1 MFWSRRSRSLCS
13 AGSISFAVLLAVAI
27 AVVSTSVAAEPETG
41 AAAPSDAA
49 PQSSPAA
56 PAAEKEALRDAI
68 WRFERLLRHR
78 LAAADGPAPTAA
90 PDLDGLRRRLQGLQ
104 GAARRLEGAAGGE
117 LERKVLVLRPLLLDL
132 ERAATGARRL
142 SPSPWRA
149 EPVRAAAQLR
159 AAGHSA
165 CAGALPVGDGLWRA
179 ALAPAAGAPA
189 GAAGDL
195 WLRYTARVSG
205 WARVTTAGSDLDTV
219 VEVFASCPGAGDS
232 PLARGDD
239 EIGLQARAAFR
250 AAAGESRWIRV
261 GGWRGAA
268 GTLVVGL
275 GGGLTGIAGT
285 VTAEATGAP
294 VASESVAIWDQSG
307 FFEDSVS
314 TDALGRYVA
323 IGLAAGTYFVSTEL
337 FSAGG
342 LLDELYDDIPC
353 PGGAFDGC
361 NPTDGTPVV
370 VVSGSITPD
379 VDFALGPGGAIAGR
393 VRDAG
398 TGEAVPFANVQV
410 FDSTGGFLGNHFSDV
425 AGRYRVGGLGGGS
438 VFAIA
443 REGQGLYTPEL
454 YDGVPCPDFCQPTT
468 GTPIPV
474 TVGSVTGGI
483 DFDLDRR
490 GGVAGRLTRAGGAPV
505 SFESV
510 EIYDGAGLEVGFG
523 FTDSQGDYATGLDA
537 GQYFVTTRTFDH
549 LDELY
554 DDLPCEPSCDPTT
567 GTPVPVPAGGVTA
580 GIDFELQ
587 RLGRI
592 EGLVTDAGTLEVLFP
607 TVSVY
612 DTAGNF
618 VASGSNG
625 FGGPYVIPG
634 LAAGTYFVTASAFDY
649 RDELYDDLPCPGGVP
664 AGCDPTSGTPV
675 VVQMDAV
682 TSGIDFALDRLGG
695 VEGTVT
701 DAVSGDPIRFE
712 PLQLF
717 DSAGQLVTTG
727 STDSLGEYRLSGLD
741 PGGYFVVALAADYF
755 AELYDDLPCPGGV
768 PAGCDPTSGTVVPVT
783 LGGPTT
789 GIDFA
794 LAPKGAIEGTVTEAG
809 TGLPVDFA
817 SIAVWDS
824 AGDFARS
831 GGTGPLGDYRV
842 LGLDPGTYF
851 VTVTSPRHVG
861 ELYDDLP
868 CPGGAPG
875 GCDVTAGTAVAVTA
889 GGTTTGI
896 DFAIVRLGSLSGG
909 VTEAGSGL
917 PLFGGIVVL
926 FDAGGSSFDSAPIHA
941 PDGDYRFESVPAG
954 TWFVAVSAPPDHADE
969 LYDDIPCP
977 DLACDPTTGTPV
989 VVSNAVETSGIDFA
1003 LDVASGIVGR
1013 VTDDSD
1019 DPVPGVAI
1027 DLWDAAGE
1035 LIQSTAS
1042 GLTGFYRLTPFDAGT
1057 YFVSTDNGQG
1067 LLDEI
1072 FDDLPCPLGPAFEG
1086 LCDPLD
1092 GDPVVLASFDALVSD
1107 VDFQLTGSPVIFAD
1121 GFESGDVSAWSAAL
1135 P

>member
-1 MFWSRRSRSLCS
+1 MFWSRRPRRLRSV
-13 AGSISFAVLLAVAI
+13 GSISSVFALLVCAI
-27 AVVSTSVAAEPETG
+27 AAASS
-41 AAAPSDAA
+41 AAAREIESAA
-49 PQSSPAA
+49 PAPAA
-56 PAAEKEALRDAI
+56 PAADASPAAAPAAAEDALRDAL
-68 WRFERLLRHR
+68 WRFERLLRRR
-78 LAAADGPAPTAA
+78 LAAADGAPPAAAA
-90 PDLDGLRRRLQGLQ
+90 PDLDRMRRHLQGLRA
-104 GAARRLEGAAGGE
+104 AARRLEGAEGGE
-117 LERKVLVLRPLLLDL
+117 LERKALALRPLLLDL
-132 ERAATGARRL
+132 ERAATGAHRG
-142 SPSPWRA
+142 SSSPWN
-149 EPVRAAAQLR
+149 PVAVGQAAPLAAVGNSACSGAAQ
-159 AAGHSA
+159 
-165 CAGALPVGDGLWRA
+165 VGDGLWRA
-179 ALAPAAGAPA
+179 SVGPA
-189 GAAGDL
+189 GGGPSEL
-195 WLRYTARVSG
+195 WLRYAASASG
-205 WARVTTAGSDLDTV
+205 WAAVTTAGSDLDTV
-219 VEVFASCPGAGDS
+219 VEVFASCPAAGDS

-250 AAAGESRWIRV
+250 VAAGDSRWIRI

-268 GTLVVGL
+268 GSLVVGL

-285 VTAEATGAP
+285 VTEEATGDP
-294 VASESVAIWDQSG
+294 VASASIAIWDQSG
-307 FFEDSVS
+307 FFEDSAP
-314 TDALGRYVA
+314 TDALGRYVVA
-323 IGLAAGTYFVSTEL
+323 GLAAGTYFVSTEL
-337 FSAGG
+337 FSAGD

-353 PGGAFDGC
+353 PGGAFDDGC
-361 NPTDGTPVV
+361 DPTDGTPVV

-410 FDSTGGFLGNHFSDV
+410 FDSTGGFRGNHFADV

-438 VFAIA
+438 VFAMA

-454 YDGVPCPDFCQPTT
+454 YDGVPCPDFCEPTT

-505 SFESV
+505 PFESV
-510 EIYDGAGLEVGFG
+510 EIFDGGGLLVGFG

-567 GTPVPVPAGGVTA
+567 GTPVPVPAGGITA

-587 RLGRI
+587 RLGWI
-592 EGLVTDAGTLEVLFP
+592 TGLVTDAGTLEVLFA
-607 TVSVY
+607 TVSAY

-634 LAAGTYFVTASAFDY
+634 LAGGTYFVTASAFEH

-664 AGCDPTSGTPV
+664 AGCDPTTGTPV
-675 VVQMDAV
+675 SVQIDAV

-695 VEGTVT
+695 VSGTVT
-701 DAVSGDPIRFE
+701 DAVSGDPLRFE

-717 DSAGQLVTTG
+717 DSGGQLVTTG
-727 STDSLGEYRLSGLD
+727 STDSLGEYRFSGLE
-741 PGGYFVVALAADYF
+741 PGGYFVVALAGDYF

-768 PAGCDPTSGTVVPVT
+768 PAGCDPTTGTVVPVT
-783 LGGPTT
+783 LGGPIT

-794 LAPKGAIEGTVTEAG
+794 LSPKGAIQGTVTEAG
-809 TGLPVDFA
+809 TGLPAFFA

-824 AGDFARS
+824 AGNFARS
-831 GGTGPLGDYRV
+831 GGTDQLGDYRV
-842 LGLDPGTYF
+842 PGLDAGTYF
-851 VTVTSPRHVG
+851 VTVTSPDHLG

-868 CPGGAPG
+868 CPGGAPV
-875 GCDVTAGTAVAVTA
+875 GCDPTTGTAVAVTA
-889 GGTTTGI
+889 GGTTPGV
-896 DFAIVRLGSLSGG
+896 DFAIVRQGSLSGR

-917 PLFGGIVVL
+917 PLFGGVVIL
-926 FDAGGSSFDSAPIHA
+926 FDVGGSSFDSAPILA
-941 PDGDYRFESVPAG
+941 PDGGYRFGSVPAG
-954 TWFVAVSAPPDHADE
+954 TWFVAVSASPDHADE

-977 DLACDPTTGTPV
+977 GLACDPTTGTPV

-1003 LDVASGIVGR
+1003 LDVARGIVGM
-1013 VTDDSD
+1013 VTDDFGS
-1019 DPVPGVAI
+1019 PLVGVAV
-1027 DLWDAAGE
+1027 DLWDPSGDRIGGA
-1035 LIQSTAS
+1035 ST
-1042 GLTGFYRLTPFDAGT
+1042 GITGFYRMTPDPGT

-1067 LLDEI
+1067 LTDEL
-1072 FDDLPCPLGPAFEG
+1072 FDDVPCPLGPAFEG
-1086 LCDPLD
+1086 LCDPLA
-1092 GDPVVLASFDALVSD
+1092 GDAVVLPSFDALVSD

-1121 GFESGDVSAWSAAL
+1121 GFESGETTAWSATA